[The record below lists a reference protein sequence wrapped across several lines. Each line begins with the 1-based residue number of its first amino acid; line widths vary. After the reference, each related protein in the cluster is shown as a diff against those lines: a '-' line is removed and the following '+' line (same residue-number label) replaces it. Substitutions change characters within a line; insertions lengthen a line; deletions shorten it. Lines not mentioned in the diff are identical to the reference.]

1 MGALLEQYFQNVVVD
16 KIDETVAKHCQEL
29 KNNLE
34 AVVVDKIDKTVA
46 KHCQGI
52 MNNLEAECREIKS
65 KIKRLSVEI
74 ENLKKQASGSGKKS
88 ETTKKQTSAQYPRA
102 KKPVAKK
109 APAKKSARK

>member
-16 KIDETVAKHCQEL
+16 KIDETVAKHCQEV
-29 KNNLE
+29 KNNLG
-34 AVVVDKIDKTVA
+34 ATVVDKIDKTVA

-52 MNNLEAECREIKS
+52 KNNLEAECSENKS

-74 ENLKKQASGSGKKS
+74 ENLKKQVSDSGKKA
-88 ETTKKQTSAQYPRA
+88 ETTKKQTPAQKTPA

-109 APAKKSARK
+109 APAKKPAKK